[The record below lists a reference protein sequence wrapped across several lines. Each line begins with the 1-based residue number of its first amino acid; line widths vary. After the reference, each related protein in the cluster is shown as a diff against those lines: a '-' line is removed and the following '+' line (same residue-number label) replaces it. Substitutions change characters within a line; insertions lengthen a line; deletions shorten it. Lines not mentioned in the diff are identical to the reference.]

1 MEKIKITVML
11 DGCDDSTYIPM
22 EVTKEE
28 QEFLEQLSVKSL
40 QYSTYGCMPT
50 MSIALETEIA
60 SPGFLTQDEAVKVW
74 RLRHPASSQTM

>member
-28 QEFLEQLSVKSL
+28 QEFLEQLSVKSQ

-50 MSIALETEIA
+50 MSIALEMEEEK
-60 SPGFLTQDEAVKVW
+60 DDW
-74 RLRHPASSQTM
+74 DD